1 VSAARSW
8 LTPLPNGT
16 DLPVLLPPAQA
27 LARPGGEGRESDRR
41 FSFDG
46 RFGVMLLVAFALSW
60 LIGEAAA
67 APARP
72 GILATLM
79 KWAPLVFQGFLFN
92 LLVSF
97 LSMAIGTIAG
107 VVLGLA
113 QISLLPPMRSGS
125 WAVTQF
131 FRNAPWLVLLFY
143 CMFLLPFEVRVGPWT
158 VPLPDWI
165 KATIGLALPVMANV
179 SEIVRGGVKSIPVS
193 QWESAEALAFTRL
206 QTLWMII
213 LPQCIKRMIPPWM
226 NLYAILTMA
235 TPLISIV
242 GVQESMTLTRAAL
255 SAEGRSELLVP
266 MYLMLLAWFFIYCY
280 PIARWTIRMERRF
293 AVKI

>member
-1 VSAARSW
+1 MSGVRSW
-8 LTPLPNGT
+8 LKPLPANT
-16 DLPVLLPPAQA
+16 DLPVLLPPTQPLAQQ
-27 LARPGGEGRESDRR
+27 GGMVCEADWRSHL
-41 FSFDG
+41 DG
-46 RFGVMLLVAFALSW
+46 RFGVVLFVAFALSG
-60 LIGEAAA
+60 LISEAAA

-72 GILATLM
+72 GILVTLM

-97 LSMAIGTIAG
+97 LSMAIGTMAG

-113 QISLLPPMRSGS
+113 QISLLLPVRGGS
-125 WAVTQF
+125 WVVTQF

-143 CMFLLPFEVRVGPWT
+143 SMFLLPFEVRVGPWV

-179 SEIVRGGVKSIPVS
+179 SEIVRGGVKSIPVN
-193 QWESAEALAFTRL
+193 QWESAEALAFMRL
-206 QTLWMII
+206 QSLWMII
-213 LPQCIKRMIPPWM
+213 LPQCVKRMIPPWM